1 MTSPPK
7 RSDTAPRSLWSTS
20 ADEDPS
26 ADDGDRDDSEEEVWY
41 VSLGSMMNQYGLRS
55 RGVEP
60 AESVPCV
67 IHGRRRVFSC
77 VSRPQPH

>member
-1 MTSPPK
+1 MASASK
-7 RSDTAPRSLWSTS
+7 RSDTAPRSLWSTG
-20 ADEDPS
+20 EDPS
-26 ADDGDRDDSEEEVWY
+26 DDDGDRSEEVWY

-77 VSRPQPH
+77 ASRPQPH

>member
-1 MTSPPK
+1 MASASK

-20 ADEDPS
+20 GDEDPS
-26 ADDGDRDDSEEEVWY
+26 AHDGNDESEEVWY

-77 VSRPQPH
+77 ASRPQPH

>member
-1 MTSPPK
+1 MASAPK
-7 RSDTAPRSLWSTS
+7 RSDTAPRSLWSTG
-20 ADEDPS
+20 EDPS
-26 ADDGDRDDSEEEVWY
+26 DDDGDRSEEVWY

-67 IHGRRRVFSC
+67 IHGRRRVYSC
-77 VSRPQPH
+77 ASRPQPH

>member
-1 MTSPPK
+1 MASASK
-7 RSDTAPRSLWSTS
+7 RSDTAPRSLWSTG
-20 ADEDPS
+20 EDPS

-77 VSRPQPH
+77 ASRPQPH

>member
-1 MTSPPK
+1 MASASK
-7 RSDTAPRSLWSTS
+7 RSDTAPRSLWATS
-20 ADEDPS
+20 GDDPS
-26 ADDGDRDDSEEEVWY
+26 DDGDDRRDGSEEVWY

-77 VSRPQPH
+77 ASPRPQPH

>member
-1 MTSPPK
+1 MASAAK

-20 ADEDPS
+20 GDEDPS
-26 ADDGDRDDSEEEVWY
+26 ADGDDSSEEVWY

-77 VSRPQPH
+77 ASPPQPH

>member
-1 MTSPPK
+1 MASASK
-7 RSDTAPRSLWSTS
+7 RSDTAPRSLWSTG
-20 ADEDPS
+20 EEPS
-26 ADDGDRDDSEEEVWY
+26 GDGDLDDSEEEVWY

-77 VSRPQPH
+77 ASRPQPH

>member
-1 MTSPPK
+1 MTSAPK

-26 ADDGDRDDSEEEVWY
+26 ADDGDRDDSEEVWY

-77 VSRPQPH
+77 ASRPQPH

>member
-1 MTSPPK
+1 MASASK
-7 RSDTAPRSLWSTS
+7 RSDTAPRSLWS
-20 ADEDPS
+20 EGPS
-26 ADDGDRDDSEEEVWY
+26 DDDGDRDGSEEVWY

-60 AESVPCV
+60 AESTPCV

-77 VSRPQPH
+77 ASRPQPH